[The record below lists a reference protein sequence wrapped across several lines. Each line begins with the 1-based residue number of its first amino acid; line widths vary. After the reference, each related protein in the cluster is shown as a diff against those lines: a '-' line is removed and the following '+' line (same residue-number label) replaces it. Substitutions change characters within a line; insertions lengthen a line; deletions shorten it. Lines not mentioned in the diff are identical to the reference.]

1 MKWGKKKK
9 RILVTDFVGS
19 YCSLNFP
26 AISWKLYEKGSWKY
40 QESNPGPSSY
50 QFSMLTSGLWRFLYK
65 RCKTKYNELLKN
77 KIQILSMNLQEAWL
91 RFFEIFFP
99 FHSYLKNS
107 LSAICKLMMCT
118 YFMTHNNWGHQ
129 VSEVTRWLKY
139 QNWDI
144 YWQLLTLTNTYWHW
158 LTLTDTYRHLMT
170 CNDNEIEEKGRQNG
184 QKENASQMASNQL
197 VKSQMN
203 KRPHAASA

>member
-139 QNWDI
+139 QNCWKPTYSES
-144 YWQLLTLTNTYWHW
+144 YWQLLTFIDTCWHL
-158 LTLTDTYRHLMT
+158 LTLTDKLLIQSGTYVHLLARLS
-170 CNDNEIEEKGRQNG
+170 G
-184 QKENASQMASNQL
+184 
-197 VKSQMN
+197 MN
-203 KRPHAASA
+203 T